1 MNRKLI
7 HWLGLLG
14 PISLISYLATVIFS
28 PIAYPGYNWMAQA
41 VSDLSAQNAPSRV
54 LWQQLA
60 SIYNVASIV
69 SITLVCVYIENRMN
83 KYIKTGIYLF
93 GVMQWISAVGYA
105 MFPLTASGN
114 AGTLQDMIH
123 IYVVTSLVV
132 LLSIISLVIIAYGA
146 YKDKNYH
153 PLALWAVLTLLLMFL
168 GAIGTG
174 VVPKD
179 FFGIP
184 ERFSVFAVT
193 GFNAVLGIYLFNGFG
208 EFSTI
213 NNYRMKLK

>member
-14 PISLISYLATVIFS
+14 PISLISYLAAVIFS
-28 PIAYPGYNWMAQA
+28 SIAYPGYNWMAQA

-60 SIYNVASIV
+60 SIYNVAGIV
-69 SITLVCVYIENRMN
+69 SITLVCVYIENRIN

-93 GVMQWISAVGYA
+93 GLMQWISAIGYA
-105 MFPLTASGN
+105 IFLLTASGN
-114 AGTLQDMIH
+114 AGTLQDMIY
-123 IYVVTSLVV
+123 IYVVTTLVV

-153 PLALWAVLTLLLMFL
+153 RLALRSEEHTSELQSRGHLVCRLLLE
-168 GAIGTG
+168 
-174 VVPKD
+174 KKK
-179 FFGIP
+179 
-184 ERFSVFAVT
+184 
-193 GFNAVLGIYLFNGFG
+193 N
-208 EFSTI
+208 
-213 NNYRMKLK
+213 KLDEDLTEDAA